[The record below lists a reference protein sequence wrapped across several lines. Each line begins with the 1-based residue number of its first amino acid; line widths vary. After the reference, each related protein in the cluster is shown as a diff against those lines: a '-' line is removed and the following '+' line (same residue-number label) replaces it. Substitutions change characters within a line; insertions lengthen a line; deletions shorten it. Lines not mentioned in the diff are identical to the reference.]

1 MTSCIGWLLDVS
13 IDSDYAIVWIKTE
26 DGGQI
31 LNLRDSYHPGFYI
44 LPRNE
49 SDGLYLFQ
57 ILSREE
63 EIEVSWEEGKY
74 TNLFD
79 RTNERKLLYVQL
91 QFLRYYQHLLKKLQN
106 DCRVKQLFNT
116 DLLHVQQYLFTKL
129 KIEPTSKVEVEYDAD
144 RLKLLGISKVD
155 DANDVKPPPFSIL
168 YFDIHTYSGILASE
182 DSIRIIKVRYG
193 EDEALFDDNEEKII
207 LEQFSDYVH

>member
-1 MTSCIGWLLDVS
+1 LTNCIGWILDVS
-13 IDSDYAIVWIKTE
+13 IDNEYAIIRIKTE
-26 DGGQI
+26 EDGQI
-31 LNLRDSYHPGFYI
+31 LKLRDPYRPRFYI

-49 SDGLYLFQ
+49 HDGLHLIQ

-63 EIEVSWEEGKY
+63 EIAVSWEDRY

-79 RTNERKLLYVQL
+79 RTNQRKLLYVQL
-91 QFLRYYQHLLKKLQN
+91 QSLRCYQHLLKKLQN

-144 RLKLLGISKVD
+144 GLKLLGLELNHLRKQRV
-155 DANDVKPPPFSIL
+155 
-168 YFDIHTYSGILASE
+168 T
-182 DSIRIIKVRYG
+182 
-193 EDEALFDDNEEKII
+193 ALFHQP
-207 LEQFSDYVH
+207 LLL